1 MKRAGARLFLFLHVG
16 TARLFHLCDSQGHSR
31 RRGTEM
37 MATLR
42 QPPKHARTNSD
53 IERERAREWNLRSL
67 EAELEAQATWR
78 QGVAESLQHRLDEQ
92 IAENQRL
99 RAENAALKAK
109 KRDDEVETTWE
120 MRSLQAELDSQA
132 AWAQSVSDTLQRRL
146 DDMSAECNSLR
157 AENAALKAATR
168 DDAASQEW
176 KMRSLEAELDAQ
188 AQWRQRVAEDL
199 QRRLD
204 EKTRECDEL
213 RAEFASSTRR

>member
-1 MKRAGARLFLFLHVG
+1 M
-16 TARLFHLCDSQGHSR
+16 
-31 RRGTEM
+31 
-37 MATLR
+37 
-42 QPPKHARTNSD
+42 
-53 IERERAREWNLRSL
+53 
-67 EAELEAQATWR
+67 
-78 QGVAESLQHRLDEQ
+78 AESLQHRLDEQ

>member
-1 MKRAGARLFLFLHVG
+1 
-16 TARLFHLCDSQGHSR
+16 
-31 RRGTEM
+31 

-199 QRRLD
+199 HRRED
-204 EKTRECDEL
+204 ARVR
-213 RAEFASSTRR
+213 RAQSRIRVVDTEMTFGPHARGPSFTPDARRNRR